1 MTKFFNVKINDREV
15 VITSVTTALFGKF
28 SKDVLTVLISSE
40 FGLLAYKDL
49 TYRDTKYK
57 LSDIISVVLIFR
69 EKSRVS
75 CMFDGIC

>member
-1 MTKFFNVKINDREV
+1 MTKFFKVKINDREV
-15 VITSVTTALFGKF
+15 VITSVTIALFGKF

-57 LSDIISVVLIFR
+57 LSGIISVVLIFR